1 MATAMSKMNW
11 KTALALI
18 LVFAVFAGSYG
29 CRKAPPPLR
38 SEARA
43 PQAPAKTSEQ
53 EAATRAVEAAEGK
66 ANQASLT
73 PTGAEPG
80 DQAAATTGG
89 DDDDPEVADG
99 DEEDAEDSKDYWK
112 NIKFDRVSFDEV
124 LDYVDVKYIDASSDH
139 KRAWIEAANFALM
152 VLDGSEELVPTAFYQ
167 ARKGT
172 PDEEGRLDGK
182 TDIFA
187 CAGKAL
193 PNVVLHHI
201 PSDEYLKA
209 SRPVRK
215 KGRLSNEEV
224 QTLRDR
230 SKARSQS
237 YNDAWKAVPFGKA
250 EFECAM
256 TYALAQIAA
265 YQAKNPPVVKAG
277 GAKSTD
283 AKAAV
288 GKKGDPAKPAAEVA
302 KSAPAKDADKK
313 EADKKDEDKRLPPDP
328 DRAWEA
334 AASGYLYALDPHS
347 SVIPRRAWD
356 DSNKKTENNSF
367 EGIGAVLTQR
377 DDLTI
382 IENPMEGRPAYRA
395 GLRAGDVIHKVD
407 DVDVT
412 GWVLGKV
419 VKHIRGP
426 HATKVKLSISRESEP
441 DPKDYVIAREQI
453 EVKNIDGELLH
464 DYPGIARV
472 KMAGFISSSKRDLRA
487 LIDKLASQ
495 APGGKLQGLVLDL
508 RLNSGGLLSQA
519 IDIADMFLPKG
530 RIVTVKYRRA
540 AEEAH
545 NATPSAS
552 DYTFPLVVL
561 VNDGSASASEIVASA
576 MQDNQRGLVVGLRTF
591 GKASVQ
597 TLFEP
602 TLHPDYY
609 IKLTVARYYAPS
621 GQTIQVVGVTPD
633 VQVAPEVDGK
643 IPVGF
648 REENLNN
655 HLIPIEGEFKSPWL
669 PQMAELNKCIAEQ
682 GRADK
687 LAKQEPKPQIRP
699 DYQLLKAADYLG
711 CLAKAPTK

>member
-1 MATAMSKMNW
+1 
-11 KTALALI
+11 
-18 LVFAVFAGSYG
+18 
-29 CRKAPPPLR
+29 
-38 SEARA
+38 
-43 PQAPAKTSEQ
+43 
-53 EAATRAVEAAEGK
+53 
-66 ANQASLT
+66 
-73 PTGAEPG
+73 
-80 DQAAATTGG
+80 
-89 DDDDPEVADG
+89 
-99 DEEDAEDSKDYWK
+99 
-112 NIKFDRVSFDEV
+112 
-124 LDYVDVKYIDASSDH
+124 
-139 KRAWIEAANFALM
+139 
-152 VLDGSEELVPTAFYQ
+152 
-167 ARKGT
+167 
-172 PDEEGRLDGK
+172 
-182 TDIFA
+182 
-187 CAGKAL
+187 
-193 PNVVLHHI
+193 
-201 PSDEYLKA
+201 
-209 SRPVRK
+209 
-215 KGRLSNEEV
+215 V

-230 SKARSQS
+230 GKARSQS
-237 YNDAWKAVPFGKA
+237 YNDAWKTVPFGKA

-256 TYALAQIAA
+256 TYALTQIAV
-265 YQAKNPPVVKAG
+265 YQAKNPPVVKAE
-277 GAKSTD
+277 GAKSAEAKGIVAKKVD
-283 AKAAV
+283 VAKAGPAKV
-288 GKKGDPAKPAAEVA
+288 ADKKGD
-302 KSAPAKDADKK
+302 DKK
-313 EADKKDEDKRLPPDP
+313 EDDKKDEDKRLPPDP

-347 SVIPRRAWD
+347 SIIPRRAWD

-382 IENPMEGRPAYRA
+382 VENPMEGRPAHRA

-669 PQMAELNKCIAEQ
+669 SQMAELNKCIAEQ

-711 CLAKAPTK
+711 CLAKAATK

>member
-1 MATAMSKMNW
+1 M
-11 KTALALI
+11 
-18 LVFAVFAGSYG
+18 
-29 CRKAPPPLR
+29 
-38 SEARA
+38 
-43 PQAPAKTSEQ
+43 
-53 EAATRAVEAAEGK
+53 
-66 ANQASLT
+66 
-73 PTGAEPG
+73 
-80 DQAAATTGG
+80 
-89 DDDDPEVADG
+89 
-99 DEEDAEDSKDYWK
+99 
-112 NIKFDRVSFDEV
+112 
-124 LDYVDVKYIDASSDH
+124 
-139 KRAWIEAANFALM
+139 
-152 VLDGSEELVPTAFYQ
+152 
-167 ARKGT
+167 
-172 PDEEGRLDGK
+172 
-182 TDIFA
+182 
-187 CAGKAL
+187 
-193 PNVVLHHI
+193 
-201 PSDEYLKA
+201 
-209 SRPVRK
+209 
-215 KGRLSNEEV
+215 
-224 QTLRDR
+224 
-230 SKARSQS
+230 
-237 YNDAWKAVPFGKA
+237 
-250 EFECAM
+250 
-256 TYALAQIAA
+256 
-265 YQAKNPPVVKAG
+265 
-277 GAKSTD
+277 
-283 AKAAV
+283 
-288 GKKGDPAKPAAEVA
+288 
-302 KSAPAKDADKK
+302 
-313 EADKKDEDKRLPPDP
+313 
-328 DRAWEA
+328 
-334 AASGYLYALDPHS
+334 
-347 SVIPRRAWD
+347 
-356 DSNKKTENNSF
+356 
-367 EGIGAVLTQR
+367 
-377 DDLTI
+377 
-382 IENPMEGRPAYRA
+382 
-395 GLRAGDVIHKVD
+395 
-407 DVDVT
+407 
-412 GWVLGKV
+412 
-419 VKHIRGP
+419 
-426 HATKVKLSISRESEP
+426 KLSISRESEP

-711 CLAKAPTK
+711 CLAKAATK